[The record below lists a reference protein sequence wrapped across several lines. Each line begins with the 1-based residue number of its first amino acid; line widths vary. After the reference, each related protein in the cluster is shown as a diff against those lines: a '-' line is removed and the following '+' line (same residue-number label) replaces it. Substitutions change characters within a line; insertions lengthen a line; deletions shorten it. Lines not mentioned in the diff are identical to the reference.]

1 MNVYL
6 SSENGHVGRYLGAYL
21 KKKKIKVIQHDKLN
35 LFDEIDIFIHSGAS
49 TPPKSIFKLFYSNV
63 LRNIYLLNVLKKKK
77 LKNFFYLQLVFMEI

>member
-6 SSENGHVGRYLGAYL
+6 SSQKGNVGRYLSTYL
-21 KKKKIKVIQHDKLN
+21 KKQKKIKVIQHDELN

-63 LRNIYLLNVLKKKK
+63 LRNIYLLNILKKKK
-77 LKNFFYLQLVFMEI
+77 N

>member
-21 KKKKIKVIQHDKLN
+21 KKQKNIKVIQHDKLN

-63 LRNIYLLNVLKKKK
+63 LRNIYLLNILKKK
-77 LKNFFYLQLVFMEI
+77 N